1 MFVDAHHH
9 VWDPAAADYP
19 WMTDELAAIRRRFD
33 PEDLAPELDAAGF
46 DATVLIQTRASLDET
61 RDFLALA
68 AAIPWIR
75 GVVGWADLTDP
86 TLGTVLRGL
95 RAKATGGER
104 LVGIRH
110 QVHDEPDPEWL
121 RRPDVQRGIAAVGD
135 HDLVFDLLIRP
146 RELPAAI
153 ETVAAHPDVRFVVDH
168 LAKPEIRTG
177 GWEPWARGLA
187 ALGALPNAWCKVS
200 GLVTEADWTA
210 WTAAEVRPYVDHALA
225 SFGPDRLLFG
235 SDWPVCLLAGSYAE
249 VVDLA
254 RSLLPSGEAERQ
266 AMFGGTATAVY
277 RLAG

>member
-33 PEDLAPELDAAGF
+33 PDDLAPELDAAGF
-46 DATVLIQTRASLDET
+46 DATVLVQTRASLDET
-61 RDFLALA
+61 REFLALA

-86 TLGTVLRGL
+86 AVGAVLGEL
-95 RAKATGGER
+95 RAATGGDR

-110 QVHDEPDPEWL
+110 QVHDEPDPDWL
-121 RRPDVQRGIAAVGD
+121 RRPAVQRGIADVGG
-135 HDLVFDLLIRP
+135 HGLAFDLLIRP

-200 GLVTEADWTA
+200 GLVTEADWTT
-210 WTAAEVRPYVDHALA
+210 WTAAEMRPYVDHALA
-225 SFGPDRLLFG
+225 TFGPDRLMFG
-235 SDWPVCLLAGSYAE
+235 SDWPVCLLAASYAE

-254 RSLLPSGEAERQ
+254 RSLLPPGEAERQ

-277 RLAG
+277 RLAR